1 MPSRERIRPPSE
13 RWSYGT
19 ETLPEYPANMAH
31 AMTDTTGWRT
41 CRDER
46 YGFSFRYPPDW
57 VSTTGEGT
65 CVQLQ
70 KGTAALPHGIPEV
83 DVNIRVAARQ
93 GDFPGT
99 YLQETPVGGGT
110 GGIGRG
116 VQYTERSERTVGGL
130 RAVRARFAT
139 VGDVPN
145 WGVEYVVN
153 KGDLVLDIY
162 ISQPLPEIE
171 EEFESVLSTLQW

>member
-1 MPSRERIRPPSE
+1 M
-13 RWSYGT
+13 
-19 ETLPEYPANMAH
+19 LPEYHANMTH

-46 YGFSFRYPPDW
+46 YGFSLRYPPDW
-57 VSTTGEGT
+57 VSTTREGT

-70 KGTAALPHGIPEV
+70 KGAAALPHGVPQV
-83 DVNIRVAARQ
+83 DVYMRVVARQ

-99 YLQETPVGGGT
+99 YLQETPA

-116 VQYTERSERTVGGL
+116 VQYTERIERTVGGL
-130 RAVRARFAT
+130 RAIRARFAA

-162 ISQPLPEIE
+162 ISQPRPEIE
-171 EEFESVLSTLQW
+171 EQFESVISTLKW